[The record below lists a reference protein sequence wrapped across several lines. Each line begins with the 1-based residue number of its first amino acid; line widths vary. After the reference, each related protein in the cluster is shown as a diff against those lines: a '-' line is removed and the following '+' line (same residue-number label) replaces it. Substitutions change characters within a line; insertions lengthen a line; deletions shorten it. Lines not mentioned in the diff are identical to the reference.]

1 MKDRIR
7 HDARGLL
14 MLIFFVFL
22 RALCRIVIRHNA
34 RGLLGM
40 KFKKFSIEHCV
51 NYQRSRAMLLKK
63 LTEVTLEAP

>member
-1 MKDRIR
+1 MMDRIR

-22 RALCRIVIRHNA
+22 RALCRIFIRHNA
-34 RGLLGM
+34 RGLLST
-40 KFKKFSIEHCV
+40 KFKKFSIEYCELPALEGCAI
-51 NYQRSRAMLLKK
+51 SK